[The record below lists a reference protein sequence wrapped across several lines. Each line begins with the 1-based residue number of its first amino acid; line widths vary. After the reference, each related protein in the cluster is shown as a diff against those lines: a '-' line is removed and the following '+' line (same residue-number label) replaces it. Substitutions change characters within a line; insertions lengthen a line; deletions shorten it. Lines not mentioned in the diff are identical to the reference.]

1 MKRVLLSIILIAG
14 ISGAFAQSYCTVKK
28 AYAFYNVSM
37 PGVQMIDENG
47 NPIPPKPN
55 ITRFIYVEYNGAKMP
70 DIKAVQYNAAALS
83 FSVVSI
89 KERTVSI
96 GDKNLNPNNTITAKK
111 GNKFLK
117 INLYTEDGKAMPD
130 SDCKNIIIK
139 YKAAGKFCKFY
150 VTREKEFN
158 TPPHY

>member
-1 MKRVLLSIILIAG
+1 MKRVLLSIILIAV

-37 PGVQMIDENG
+37 PGVQMVDENG

-55 ITRFIYVEYNGAKMP
+55 ITRFIYAEYSGAKMP

-139 YKAAGKFCKFY
+139 YKAAGKLCKFY
-150 VTREKEFN
+150 LTGEKEFN
-158 TPPHY
+158 TPPRY